1 MTRQILATLFFS
13 VLFLAD
19 VAAQPADTDRIT
31 ATLESLRQSVNAH
44 DYARLEP
51 SLAADFT
58 YQGRDAGI
66 SRMIMRQVIEGYPN
80 ELSAVTILS
89 VAATGNAWE
98 VAVGLETTAGMEQR
112 MVRLSRDYRLLQADL
127 ADIQLT
133 GHGSPAEA
141 PRTESPGLPAATT
154 VPFTLAE
161 NLIVV
166 NAQINGIFGNYL
178 VDTGAQTIVLN
189 RARFASGDIDTVTM
203 DHAPP
208 SGVGGAMQDVKA
220 AVDLQ
225 LDWGAIQIGD
235 LRGLV
240 TDLAHLENSLGL
252 PVMGIIGF
260 NVLERFQIHFDYA
273 AGELTLYSL
282 DDANRPLVQS
292 ELGEPAQITQFEM
305 ASHIPVFPVRIG
317 GFELRMGLDS
327 GAGGAMLFKRWQTS
341 LAGQYEFVERTE
353 LHGGDRNVQLG
364 DVVRIDNMQLQD
376 IDYADMTFRFNDIAA
391 HSGQTLP
398 IDGLLG
404 YEFLKARPTAINF
417 RKREL
422 LVWPESGS

>member
-1 MTRQILATLFFS
+1 MARQVLATLFFS
-13 VLFLAD
+13 LFLLTG

-66 SRMIMRQVIEGYPN
+66 SKMIMRQVIAGYPN
-80 ELSAVTILS
+80 ELSAITILS
-89 VAATGNAWE
+89 LAATDDAWE
-98 VAVGLETTAGMEQR
+98 VAVSLESTAGMDQR
-112 MVRLSRDYRLLQADL
+112 MVRLSKDYRLLQADL
-127 ADIQLT
+127 ADIQLA
-133 GHGSPAEA
+133 GHDSQAEA
-141 PRTESPGLPAATT
+141 PQTVAAGLPAATT

-166 NAQINGIFGNYL
+166 NARVNGVSGNYL

-189 RARFASGDIDTVTM
+189 RARFASDHIDTVTM

-208 SGVGGAMQDVKA
+208 SGVGGAMQDVEA

-225 LDWGAIQIGD
+225 LTWGAIQIGD

-240 TDLAHLENSLGL
+240 TDLAHLENSIGV
-252 PVMGIIGF
+252 PIMGIIGF

-282 DDANRPLVQS
+282 DDDNRPLVQS
-292 ELGEPAQITQFEM
+292 GLGEPAQVTQFEM
-305 ASHIPVFPVRIG
+305 ASHIPVFAVQIA

-327 GAGGAMLFKRWQTS
+327 GAGGAMLFERWQTT
-341 LAGQYEFVERTE
+341 LAGQYEFIERTE
-353 LHGGDRNVQLG
+353 LRGGDKNVQMG
-364 DVVRIDNMQLQD
+364 DIVRIDNMQLQD

-391 HSGQTLP
+391 HSGKTIP
-398 IDGLLG
+398 MDGLLG
-404 YEFLKARPTAINF
+404 YEFLKTRPTAINF
-417 RKREL
+417 RRREL